1 MSIMRLG
8 RAELR
13 VLDLEESVNY
23 YTNIIGLD
31 EVGRSDG
38 RVYLKAW
45 DEFDH
50 HSLFCRKRIR
60 LVWIIWRLKL
70 KKKMI

>member
-1 MSIMRLG
+1 MSISRLG

-13 VLDLEESVNY
+13 VLDLEDSINY

-45 DEFDH
+45 DEYDH
-50 HSLFCRKRIR
+50 HSLNSAGS
-60 LVWIIWRLKL
+60 
-70 KKKMI
+70 